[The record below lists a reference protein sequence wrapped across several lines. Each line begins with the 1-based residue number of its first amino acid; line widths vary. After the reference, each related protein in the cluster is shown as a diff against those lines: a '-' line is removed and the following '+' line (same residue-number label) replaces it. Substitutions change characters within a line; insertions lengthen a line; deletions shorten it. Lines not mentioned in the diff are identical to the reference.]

1 MNFKHTLVIFR
12 KELMEV
18 LRDKRTIF
26 TTFILPIILYPL
38 IIVGFNS
45 VMMRQTKVLEERG
58 ATIAVQDSVDNEI
71 SHRLIQGLVRIKN
84 YTFLPYNES
93 TKQHY
98 AEKDIQCIV
107 TIRDSLGS
115 EGTQFFKIYIT
126 YDKSKD
132 QSRIVYEKLSKQLSK
147 VEKELQQERLQISGL
162 SPDFLNLVDI
172 RERDTSSAQ
181 KKMGMFLGMFL
192 PYIV

>member
-71 SHRLIQGLVRIKN
+71 SHRLIQGLVSIKN
-84 YTFLPYNES
+84 YTFLPYNDS

-107 TIRDSLGS
+107 TIRDYLGC

-126 YDKSKD
+126 YVKYKD
-132 QSRIVYEKLSKQLSK
+132 QCRIVYE
-147 VEKELQQERLQISGL
+147 
-162 SPDFLNLVDI
+162 
-172 RERDTSSAQ
+172 
-181 KKMGMFLGMFL
+181 
-192 PYIV
+192 